1 MVYTRRWL
9 CFSHFFIGD
18 IGLVKAPESSSKSE
32 WGLCKPGKTTQD
44 FLVDEGHAFA
54 MALPLNYSENYP
66 MTTRSLFSLAALPL
80 LLAGTALT
88 AQAQSKDSTTDQQA
102 VGNAKTAFE
111 SAFKRADT
119 NGDGKISREEAAK
132 LPGIA
137 ARFDE
142 LDKNKDGVLTPDE
155 LSSTPKSGQ

>member
-1 MVYTRRWL
+1 
-9 CFSHFFIGD
+9 
-18 IGLVKAPESSSKSE
+18 
-32 WGLCKPGKTTQD
+32 
-44 FLVDEGHAFA
+44 
-54 MALPLNYSENYP
+54 
-66 MTTRSLFSLAALPL
+66 MTTRSLFSIAALPL
-80 LLAGTALT
+80 LFAGTVLT
-88 AQAQSKDSTTDQQA
+88 AHAQSTQSTQSKDPAADQQA
-102 VGNAKTAFE
+102 VGNKAAFE

>member
-1 MVYTRRWL
+1 
-9 CFSHFFIGD
+9 
-18 IGLVKAPESSSKSE
+18 
-32 WGLCKPGKTTQD
+32 
-44 FLVDEGHAFA
+44 
-54 MALPLNYSENYP
+54 

-80 LLAGTALT
+80 LLAGTVLT
-88 AQAQSKDSTTDQQA
+88 AHAQSKDSSTDPQT

-119 NGDGKISREEAAK
+119 SGDGKISKEEAAK